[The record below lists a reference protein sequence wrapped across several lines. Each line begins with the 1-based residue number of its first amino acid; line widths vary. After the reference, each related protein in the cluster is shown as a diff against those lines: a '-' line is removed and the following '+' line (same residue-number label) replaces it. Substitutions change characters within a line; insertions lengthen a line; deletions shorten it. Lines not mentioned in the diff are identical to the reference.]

1 MNTGLIN
8 NWNGSMTD
16 IGPIYPF
23 VGWEVPMVILCLIFW
38 VGWHYLQMRAENRT
52 LEDKARHL
60 RQGDNLVKAVEAENT
75 PERM

>member
-1 MNTGLIN
+1 MNTGLID
-8 NWNGSMTD
+8 NWNGSMAD

-38 VGWHYLQMRAENRT
+38 VGWHCLQMRAENRT
-52 LEDKARHL
+52 LEDEARRL